1 VLGKLEIVSQKIV
14 GKPVIAN
21 KQLYFVFQ
29 LHFSVTIA
37 TSLSPCYSRNAF
49 SKALIHNVTLGLHGL
64 AYILRDTS
72 EDGFALG
79 LC

>member
-1 VLGKLEIVSQKIV
+1 MKKS
-14 GKPVIAN
+14 VIAN
-21 KQLYFVFQ
+21 KQLYFAFQ

-37 TSLSPCYSRNAF
+37 TQLSPCYSRNKF
-49 SKALIHNVTLGLHGL
+49 SKAIIHNVTLGLQGL
-64 AYILRDTS
+64 AYISRNTS